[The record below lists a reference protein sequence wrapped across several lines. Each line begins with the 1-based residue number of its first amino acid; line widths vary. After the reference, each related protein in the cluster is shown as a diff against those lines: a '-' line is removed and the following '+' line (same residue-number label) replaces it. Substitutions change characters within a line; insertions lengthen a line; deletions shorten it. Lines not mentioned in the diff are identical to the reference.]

1 MQPFVPALP
10 HWHTDRMP
18 ALHPAPSCRGRILV
32 ATPPLGDPNFDRTVV
47 YMLEHTAA
55 GAIGVVLNRP
65 LDQECPTSLQAWDAL
80 LSTPAVLFGGGP
92 VDPDALIGVAR
103 VSGPGGS
110 GWHIVSTDGATAI
123 GSVDL
128 AGTPDDAGGRISA
141 MRLFRGYSGWA
152 PSQLDEELAARV
164 WMVFDMVDDDVFT
177 AAPDDLW
184 RRVVRRQG
192 GRVAWAADAPD
203 DLSNN

>member
-1 MQPFVPALP
+1 MQPFVRAVP
-10 HWHTDRMP
+10 HWHTDRMSV
-18 ALHPAPSCRGRILV
+18 LHPAPSCKGRILV

-65 LDQECPTSLQAWDAL
+65 LHEECPMSLQAWAAL

-128 AGTPDDAGGRISA
+128 AGTPDDADGRISA

-152 PSQLDEELAARV
+152 PSQLDGELEARV